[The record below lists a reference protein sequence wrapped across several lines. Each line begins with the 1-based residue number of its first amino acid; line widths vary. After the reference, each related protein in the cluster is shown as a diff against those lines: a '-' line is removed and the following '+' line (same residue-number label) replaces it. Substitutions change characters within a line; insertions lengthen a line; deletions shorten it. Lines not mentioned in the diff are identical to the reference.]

1 MAGVGWGNGV
11 AEKGVK
17 REVEDMKEVG
27 RINTYRQLGHNGLE
41 LLGAQ
46 EAGVSE
52 EFELGADGVA
62 GAIGG
67 CGFDAHCVR

>member
-1 MAGVGWGNGV
+1 M
-11 AEKGVK
+11 E
-17 REVEDMKEVG
+17 EVE